1 MIVDIF
7 GQMLRTLWAHKL
19 RSFLTMFGIAWGVGS
34 LLLLV
39 GVGEGF
45 RTGNQKQLA
54 ELGEDIIMM
63 FPGRARPVEG
73 HTGTRWYYLTYGD
86 YLAIRSEA
94 REVRN
99 AAASLNRGDVRGV
112 SEFGNSSVSLNGVTP
127 NMGDIRNLPVDD
139 GRWLNDADNEQR
151 RAVAVIAIDL
161 RKNLY
166 PGRPS
171 LGSIFLINGVRFEVV
186 GLLHSNSRDTQNAQD
201 TRAFIPYQT
210 MRQYF
215 PLKSVPTDDV
225 ISNIVYQPRIRLE
238 NEAAKTDVHRIIA
251 RRHGFDPKDNDAFQ
265 EWDTI
270 ENEQLVG
277 KIFTAMDM
285 FLGGVGL
292 VTLALGAI
300 GVINIMLVSVTE
312 RTKEIGLL
320 KALGATNRNVLFQFF
335 LEGVF
340 LTMLSGVI
348 GMGAAAGLMKWLH
361 QFPSPPGFDPPTLVP
376 TSAALAIGSLT
387 VAGVIAGLYPARKAA
402 MLQPV
407 EALRKE

>member
-1 MIVDIF
+1 M
-7 GQMLRTLWAHKL
+7 
-19 RSFLTMFGIAWGVGS
+19 
-34 LLLLV
+34 
-39 GVGEGF
+39 
-45 RTGNQKQLA
+45 
-54 ELGEDIIMM
+54 
-63 FPGRARPVEG
+63 
-73 HTGTRWYYLTYGD
+73 
-86 YLAIRSEA
+86 
-94 REVRN
+94 RN
-99 AAASLNRGDVRGV
+99 AAASLNRGDVRAV

-139 GRWLNDADNEQR
+139 GRWLNAADDAER

-161 RKNLY
+161 RKNLF

-171 LGSIFLINGVRFEVV
+171 LGSVILLNGVRFEVV

-215 PLKSVPTDDV
+215 PLANVPSEDV
-225 ISNIVYQPRIRLE
+225 ISNIVYQPRIRME

-251 RRHGFDPKDNDAFQ
+251 RRHGFDPKDDDAFQ

-270 ENEQLVG
+270 ENEQMVG

-300 GVINIMLVSVTE
+300 GVVNIMLVSVTE

-320 KALGATNRNVLFQFF
+320 KALGATNRSVLFQFF
-335 LEGVF
+335 LEGMF
-340 LTMLSGVI
+340 LTLLSGGI
-348 GMGAAAGLMKWLH
+348 GMGAAAGLMTWLH
-361 QFPSPPGFDPPTLVP
+361 RFPSPPGFDPPTLVP

-387 VAGVIAGLYPARKAA
+387 LAGVIAGLYPARKAA